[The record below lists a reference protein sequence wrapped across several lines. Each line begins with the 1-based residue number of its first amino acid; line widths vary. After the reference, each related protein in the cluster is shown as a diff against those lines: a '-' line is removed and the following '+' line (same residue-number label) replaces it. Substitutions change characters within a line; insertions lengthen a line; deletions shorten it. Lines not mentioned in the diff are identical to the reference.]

1 MEKNMKRVRELAI
14 ALAALALLVS
24 TISAQ
29 PTAIDFGVDDTSG
42 DPNTFVLVPVNI
54 TEVQNESIAGI
65 VFNISFDP
73 DIINLTEDRVQKGD
87 LTSAWDSP
95 GFNPANGRIS
105 IVFNGSGTEIPINV
119 SGSVVLLNFSVV
131 GAPGAKTAMNISGI
145 QISNLTGTVG
155 TASARNGTFTVE
167 GQQVPENGSIS
178 GMKFN
183 DSNGDGIK
191 DPEESGLANW
201 TIVLKK
207 STGSILDTKIT
218 DIDGNY
224 TFGGL
229 EIGNYTVEEV
239 LQTGWKQTFPE
250 APGIYNVSLAAGE
263 SVTNRDFGNVMNA
276 TPAEPTGG
284 PVITS
289 FTPKKSNVT
298 DVSGG
303 KTRTFTININQ
314 TVDVSWQI
322 DGMEVSHQ
330 TDVNASSYSNDSA
343 VPGTWNIS
351 ALAWNSNGSD
361 MQTWVW
367 KVKQQVPEN
376 GSISGM
382 KFNDSNGDGIKDPE
396 ESGLA
401 NWTIV
406 LKKSTGSIL
415 DTKITDIDGNYTF
428 SGLEVGNYTVEEVL
442 QTGWKQTFPE
452 APGIYN
458 VSLETGENVTDRDF
472 GNNMMTAIPTGVSAT
487 REIEKES
494 LRFGESTKITVRINS
509 DINQALVLQE
519 SVPPGWNLKR
529 ISDDAQGFKNS
540 TNEWVWSNVSPGATK
555 TVIYQVTNSTG
566 TDIGTYFI
574 NGVIGNPDG
583 IIANVS
589 GDNMITLEINTYY
602 RRLGKYTDRVE
613 TRDLLK
619 AMDDLRHRKVP
630 DGFAR
635 PITIKELSA
644 LIDEWTRT

>member
-1 MEKNMKRVRELAI
+1 MKNSMKRVRELAI

-24 TISAQ
+24 LISAQ
-29 PTAIDFGVDDTSG
+29 PMAIDFGVNDTSG

-54 TEVQNESIAGI
+54 TEVQNDSIAGI
-65 VFNISFDP
+65 DFDISFNSSV
-73 DIINLTEDRVQKGD
+73 INLTKDRVQKGD
-87 LTSAWDSP
+87 LTSSWDSP

-131 GAPGAKTAMNISGI
+131 GAPGEKSAMNISRI
-145 QISNLTGTVG
+145 QISNLSGTLG
-155 TASARNGTFTVE
+155 TASARNGTFIIE
-167 GQQVPENGSIS
+167 GQQSIIS

-183 DSNGDGIK
+183 DSNGDGTK
-191 DPEESGLANW
+191 DPGDFGLANW
-201 TIVLKK
+201 TIVLKNT
-207 STGSILDTKIT
+207 TGSIVKTKTT
-218 DIDGNY
+218 DLNGNY
-224 TFGGL
+224 TFDGL
-229 EIGNYTVEEV
+229 EVGNYTVEEV

-263 SVTNRDFGNVMNA
+263 SVTDRDFGNFMNT
-276 TPAEPTGG
+276 TPVEPAGE

-298 DVSGG
+298 DVIGG

-322 DGMEVSHQ
+322 DGREVSSQ
-330 TDVNASSYSNDSA
+330 TNVNESSYSNDSA
-343 VPGTWNIS
+343 AYGIWNIS

-361 MQTWVW
+361 MQTWIW
-367 KVKQQVPEN
+367 KVKQQIPEN

-382 KFNDSNGDGIKDPE
+382 KFNDSNDNGIKDPE

-406 LKKSTGSIL
+406 LRNSTGSIL
-415 DTKITDIDGNYTF
+415 GTMMTDIDGNYTF
-428 SGLEVGNYTVEEVL
+428 SGLAAGNYTVEEVI

-452 APGIYN
+452 GQGKYN
-458 VSLETGENVTDRDF
+458 LTLAAGENVIEKDF
-472 GNNMMTAIPTGVSAT
+472 GNNLITTMPTGVSAT

-494 LRFGESTKITVRINS
+494 LRFGESTNITVRINS
-509 DINQALVLQE
+509 DVIQALVLQE

-529 ISDDAQGFKNS
+529 ISDDAQGFKNNS
-540 TNEWVWSNVSPGATK
+540 NEWVWYNVSPGVTK
-555 TVIYQVTNSTG
+555 TVIYQLTNSTG
-566 TDIGTYFI
+566 VDIGTYYI
-574 NGVIGNPDG
+574 NGTIGNKDG
-583 IIANVS
+583 IIADVS

-602 RRLGKYTDRVE
+602 RRLGKYDDRVE

-619 AMDDLRHRKVP
+619 AMDDLRSRIAPV
-630 DGFAR
+630 GFAR

-644 LIDEWTRT
+644 LIDEWART